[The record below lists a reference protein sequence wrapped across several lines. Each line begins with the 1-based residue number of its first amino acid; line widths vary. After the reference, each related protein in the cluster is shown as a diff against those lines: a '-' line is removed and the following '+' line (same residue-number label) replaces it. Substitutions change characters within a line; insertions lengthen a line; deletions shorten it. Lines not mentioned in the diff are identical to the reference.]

1 MEAKGTNKALKI
13 SSEHDGNTF
22 KITKIICILLIIV
35 VFLSNFA
42 IASFYIT
49 YHA

>member
-13 SSEHDGNTF
+13 SSEHDGNTL
-22 KITKIICILLIIV
+22 KITRIICILLVILI
-35 VFLSNFA
+35 FLSNFA
-42 IASFYIT
+42 VASFYIT